1 MYVQCTS
8 FRSHSGKYLAD
19 DFLLGIQFARNRPKQ
34 MKKFCVTTQNIAK
47 FGRQAVRQVRTNTDS
62 LSI

>member
-34 MKKFCVTTQNIAK
+34 MKKVLCNYAK
-47 FGRQAVRQVRTNTDS
+47 HCQIWQARSQAGTY
-62 LSI
+62 